1 MLRQS
6 KIDML
11 ATLLAIGIDP
21 KKAVIFH
28 QDDVGS
34 GLSCSSSVLL
44 IHLFGVGGLESV
56 SHRVSL
62 DIQLYHAD
70 WKIAQDDDVE
80 SMRLSPPLSSSQ
92 ADGQFCSH
100 D

>member
-1 MLRQS
+1 M
-6 KIDML
+6 DML

-34 GLSCSSSVLL
+34 GLFCSLSVLP
-44 IHLFGVGGLESV
+44 IPLFRVGGLESV
-56 SHRVSL
+56 SHRVGL

-70 WKIAQDDDVE
+70 WKIA
-80 SMRLSPPLSSSQ
+80 
-92 ADGQFCSH
+92 
-100 D
+100 